1 MIENRAE
8 RLRGELNA
16 RLAEIASV
24 IDRLPEAERAKLQG
38 LVHETRG
45 RHSETEQKITRA
57 YARLDD
63 WRMRAKYRVFDAE
76 ARQREAQENRG
87 DSGGTLQVA

>member
-8 RLRGELNA
+8 RLRGKLNA
-16 RLAEIASV
+16 RLAELASV
-24 IDRLPEAERAKLQG
+24 IDRLPEMERAKLRG
-38 LVHETRG
+38 LVHETRR
-45 RHSETEQKITRA
+45 RHSEVEQGIARA
-57 YARLDD
+57 CARLDD

-76 ARQREAQENRG
+76 ARQREAQEDRG